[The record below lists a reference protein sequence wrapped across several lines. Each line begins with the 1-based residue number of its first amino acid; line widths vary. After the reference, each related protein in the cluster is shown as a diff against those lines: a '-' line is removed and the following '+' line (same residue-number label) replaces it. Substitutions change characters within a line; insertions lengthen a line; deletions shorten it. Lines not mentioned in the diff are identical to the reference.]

1 MVGVVMQRVILLFLC
16 LNLLGVS
23 SLTQAETGT
32 TTPPVILV
40 FGDSLSAAHGI
51 AVADGWV
58 ALLSSRLKT
67 QAYPHQVINES
78 ISGETS
84 SGGLARFPKALAT
97 HKPKLVILEL
107 GANDG
112 LRALNLQE
120 MRNNLSKMIEL
131 SQQAGAKVLLLGM
144 KIPPNYGKAYTEEF
158 YQSFQQLA
166 IKYQL
171 SVVPFFLEGVAGNP
185 SLVLSDGIH
194 PTASAQG
201 QLLDT
206 VWEKLSNLL
215 EKVSLTH

>member
-1 MVGVVMQRVILLFLC
+1 M
-16 LNLLGVS
+16 
-23 SLTQAETGT
+23 TQAETVAA
-32 TTPPVILV
+32 TPPVILV

-58 ALLSSRLKT
+58 TLLSSRLKA

-84 SGGLARFPKALAT
+84 GGGLVRFPKILAT
-97 HKPKLVILEL
+97 HKPHVVILEL

-112 LRALNLQE
+112 LRALSLQE
-120 MRNNLSKMIEL
+120 MSNNLSKMIEL

-144 KIPPNYGKAYTEEF
+144 KIPPNYGKSYTEGF
-158 YQSFQQLA
+158 QQSFQQLA
-166 IKYQL
+166 TKYQV
-171 SVVPFFLEGVAGNP
+171 SFVPFFLEGVAGNP

-206 VWEKLSNLL
+206 VWEKLRVLL
-215 EKVSLTH
+215 EKVSLTR

>member
-1 MVGVVMQRVILLFLC
+1 M
-16 LNLLGVS
+16 
-23 SLTQAETGT
+23 TQAETGT

-131 SQQAGAKVLLLGM
+131 SQQAGAKVLLLGL

>member
-1 MVGVVMQRVILLFLC
+1 M
-16 LNLLGVS
+16 
-23 SLTQAETGT
+23 THAETAAA
-32 TTPPVILV
+32 TPPVILI

-51 AVADGWV
+51 AVAEGWV
-58 ALLSSRLKT
+58 ALLSSRLKA

-84 SGGLARFPKALAT
+84 GGGLVRFPKILET
-97 HKPKLVILEL
+97 HKPRVVVLEL

-112 LRALNLQE
+112 LRALSLQE

-144 KIPPNYGKAYTEEF
+144 KIPPNYGKNYTEGF
-158 YQSFQQLA
+158 QQSFQQLA
-166 IKYQL
+166 IKYQV
-171 SVVPFFLEGVAGNP
+171 SFVPFFLEGVAGNP

-206 VWEKLSNLL
+206 VWEKLAVLL
-215 EKVSLTH
+215 EKVSLTR

>member
-1 MVGVVMQRVILLFLC
+1 M
-16 LNLLGVS
+16 
-23 SLTQAETGT
+23 TQAETGT

>member
-1 MVGVVMQRVILLFLC
+1 MQRVILLFLF

-32 TTPPVILV
+32 AAPPVILV

-84 SGGLARFPKALAT
+84 SGGLVRFPKALAN
-97 HKPKLVILEL
+97 HKPKVVILEL

-166 IKYQL
+166 SKYQL

-206 VWEKLSNLL
+206 VWEKLPSLL

>member
-1 MVGVVMQRVILLFLC
+1 MQRVILLFLF
-16 LNLLGVS
+16 LNMLGVS
-23 SLTQAETGT
+23 SLTQAETVAAK
-32 TTPPVILV
+32 PPVILV

-51 AVADGWV
+51 AVTDGWV
-58 ALLSSRLKT
+58 TLLSSRLKA
-67 QAYPHQVINES
+67 QAYPYQVINES

-84 SGGLARFPKALAT
+84 SGGLVRFPKALAT
-97 HKPKLVILEL
+97 HQPKLVILEL

-144 KIPPNYGKAYTEEF
+144 RIPPNYGKTYTEEF
-158 YQSFQQLA
+158 HQSFQQVA
-166 IKYQL
+166 TKYQL
-171 SVVPFFLEGVAGNP
+171 SLVPFFLEGVAGNP

-206 VWEKLSNLL
+206 VWEKLPSLL
-215 EKVSLTH
+215 EKAALTH

>member
-1 MVGVVMQRVILLFLC
+1 MQRFIFLFLC
-16 LNLLGVS
+16 LNFWGVS
-23 SLTQAETGT
+23 SLTQAETAAI
-32 TTPPVILV
+32 TPPVILV

-58 ALLSSRLKT
+58 SLLSKRLKT
-67 QAYPHQVINES
+67 QAYPYQVINES

-84 SGGLARFPKALAT
+84 SGGLVRFPKALTT
-97 HKPKLVILEL
+97 HRPSVVILEL

-120 MRNNLSKMIEL
+120 MRHNLSKMIEL
-131 SQQAGAKVLLLGM
+131 SQQAEAKVLLLGM
-144 KIPPNYGKAYTEEF
+144 KIPPNYGKTYTEEF
-158 YQSFQQLA
+158 SQSFQQLA
-166 IKYQL
+166 VKYQVA
-171 SVVPFFLEGVAGNP
+171 VVPFFLEGVAGHP

-206 VWEKLSNLL
+206 VWEKLPSLL

>member
-1 MVGVVMQRVILLFLC
+1 MQRVILLFLF

-32 TTPPVILV
+32 ATPPVILV

-58 ALLSSRLKT
+58 ALLSSRLKA

-84 SGGLARFPKALAT
+84 SGGLVRFPKALAT
-97 HKPKLVILEL
+97 HKPKVVILEL

-166 IKYQL
+166 TQYQL
-171 SVVPFFLEGVAGNP
+171 SVVPFFLDGVSGNP

-206 VWEKLSNLL
+206 VWKKLPNLL

>member
-1 MVGVVMQRVILLFLC
+1 
-16 LNLLGVS
+16 
-23 SLTQAETGT
+23 LTQAETGT

>member
-1 MVGVVMQRVILLFLC
+1 M
-16 LNLLGVS
+16 
-23 SLTQAETGT
+23 THAETAAA
-32 TTPPVILV
+32 TPPVILV

-51 AVADGWV
+51 AVAEGWV
-58 ALLSSRLKT
+58 ALLSSRLKA

-84 SGGLARFPKALAT
+84 GGGLVRFPKILEI
-97 HKPKLVILEL
+97 HKPHVVILEL

-112 LRALNLQE
+112 LRALSLQE

-144 KIPPNYGKAYTEEF
+144 KIPPNYGKNYTEGF
-158 YQSFQQLA
+158 QQSFQQLA
-166 IKYQL
+166 IKYQV
-171 SVVPFFLEGVAGNP
+171 SFVPFFLEGVAGNP

-206 VWEKLSNLL
+206 VWEKLAVLL
-215 EKVSLTH
+215 EKVSLTR